1 MRKAGDVEV
10 DRLVLPSM
18 YRLRKVSIII
28 QLNSQAARKKKGTRI
43 CCVPCTMALT
53 NKLMV
58 YYTAPL
64 IPPGP
69 DLDLVPSLE
78 LPYNYPAAPA

>member
-28 QLNSQAARKKKGTRI
+28 QLNSQAARKKRNSYMPHALHDGPHKQVIDHWASWPVYPESGATMQYQKNI
-43 CCVPCTMALT
+43 VTISVP
-53 NKLMV
+53 
-58 YYTAPL
+58 
-64 IPPGP
+64 
-69 DLDLVPSLE
+69 
-78 LPYNYPAAPA
+78 